1 MQYLKDGIPLDV
13 IDINKAKVIYEDE
26 FKKSKSAA
34 EEIQSKVNKEIF
46 QKIEQLNTLHEK
58 GLITKEEF
66 EAKKKE
72 LLDRM

>member
-1 MQYLKDGIPLDV
+1 MPTISQLVRKGRTDLS
-13 IDINKAKVIYEDE
+13 
-26 FKKSKSAA
+26 KKSKSAA

-58 GLITKEEF
+58 VLITKEEF